1 MLSYHRRRFMK
12 PNEVLQVGAKYSKNE
27 LADVLKE
34 PSLST
39 VREGV
44 YSCKNSSSY
53 LLFVDLEKADK
64 ETRFHFDDFF
74 EGDYFHWDS
83 QTTQHIESP
92 KIQSLING
100 ELTPYLLVRIKQKE
114 KSKTLPFVYCGRLA
128 FSEYEEGTARP
139 VHIVFQNID
148 YDDFTDNRGLLDIYS
163 WKPSKIGKTTKS
175 NIKKSGSVSSTRK
188 NKYRKPNET
197 ERTGL
202 VTSRV
207 GQGYFRQQVLQRW
220 DGKCAVTG
228 SDVLS
233 ILIASH
239 IIPWSE
245 ASDDERLDVDN
256 GILLSPLYD
265 ALFDKHLIS
274 FDNEGNILFSPTMS
288 DDHIGQL
295 GISINAKISVKRGM
309 LKYLARHREKLVN
322 DMYQ

>member
-1 MLSYHRRRFMK
+1 MK

-175 NIKKSGSVSSTRK
+175 NIKKSGLVSSTRK

>member
-1 MLSYHRRRFMK
+1 MK
-12 PNEVLQVGAKYSKNE
+12 PDEVLKVGSKYSKNE
-27 LADVLKE
+27 LVLLLSE

-44 YSCKNSSSY
+44 YSCKTSSSY

>member
-1 MLSYHRRRFMK
+1 MK

-27 LADVLKE
+27 LAHVLKE

-175 NIKKSGSVSSTRK
+175 NIKKSGLVSSTRK

>member
-1 MLSYHRRRFMK
+1 MK
-12 PNEVLQVGAKYSKNE
+12 PDEVLKVGSKYSKNE
-27 LADVLKE
+27 LVILLSE

-44 YSCKNSSSY
+44 YSCKTSSSY

-100 ELTPYLLVRIKQKE
+100 ELTPYLFARIKQKE

-128 FSEYEEGTARP
+128 FSEHEEGTARP

-148 YDDFTDNRGLLDIYS
+148 YDDFTDNRELLDVYS
-163 WKPSKIGKTTKS
+163 WKPAKIGKTTKS
-175 NIKKSGSVSSTRK
+175 KITKRSAVSSARK
-188 NKYRKPNET
+188 SKYLKPNET

-207 GQGYFRQQVLQRW
+207 GQGYFRQQILQRW

-274 FDNEGNILFSPTMS
+274 FNDEGNILFSPTLT
-288 DDHIGQL
+288 DDQIGEL
-295 GISINAKISVKRGM
+295 GISTNAKISVKRGM

>member
-1 MLSYHRRRFMK
+1 
-12 PNEVLQVGAKYSKNE
+12 
-27 LADVLKE
+27 
-34 PSLST
+34 
-39 VREGV
+39 
-44 YSCKNSSSY
+44 
-53 LLFVDLEKADK
+53 
-64 ETRFHFDDFF
+64 
-74 EGDYFHWDS
+74 
-83 QTTQHIESP
+83 
-92 KIQSLING
+92 
-100 ELTPYLLVRIKQKE
+100 
-114 KSKTLPFVYCGRLA
+114 
-128 FSEYEEGTARP
+128 
-139 VHIVFQNID
+139 
-148 YDDFTDNRGLLDIYS
+148 
-163 WKPSKIGKTTKS
+163 
-175 NIKKSGSVSSTRK
+175 
-188 NKYRKPNET
+188 
-197 ERTGL
+197 L

-245 ASDDERLDVDN
+245 ASDEERLDVDN

-274 FDNEGNILFSPTMS
+274 FDDDGNILFSPTMS

>member
-1 MLSYHRRRFMK
+1 MK
-12 PNEVLQVGAKYSKNE
+12 PDEVLQVGSKYSKNE
-27 LADVLKE
+27 LVPLLSE

-44 YSCKNSSSY
+44 YSCKTSPSY

-83 QTTQHIESP
+83 QTTQHIKSP

-100 ELTPYLLVRIKQKE
+100 ELTPYLFVRIKQKE
-114 KSKTLPFVYCGRLA
+114 KSKTLPFVYCGRLS

-148 YDDFTDNRGLLDIYS
+148 YDDFTDNQELLEVYS
-163 WKPSKIGKTTKS
+163 WKPAKIGKTTKS
-175 NIKKSGSVSSTRK
+175 KITKSSAVSSTRK
-188 NKYRKPNET
+188 SQYRKPNET

-245 ASDDERLDVDN
+245 ASDEERLDVDN

-274 FDNEGNILFSPTMS
+274 FDDEGNILFSAILT
-288 DDHIGQL
+288 DDHKSEL
-295 GISINAKISVKRGM
+295 GLSTNAKISVRDGM
-309 LKYLARHREKLVN
+309 LEYLARHREKLVN
-322 DMYQ
+322 N

>member
-1 MLSYHRRRFMK
+1 ME
-12 PNEVLQVGAKYSKNE
+12 PNEVLKIGSKYSKND
-27 LADVLKE
+27 LAVVLNE

-44 YSCKNSSSY
+44 YSTKNSNSY

-83 QTTQHIESP
+83 QTTQHINSP
-92 KIQSLING
+92 KIQLLIKR
-100 ELTPYLLVRIKQKE
+100 ELTPHLFVRLRQKN

-139 VHIVFQNID
+139 VHIIFQNID
-148 YDDFTDNRGLLDIYS
+148 YDDFSTDRDLLDIYN

-175 NIKKSGSVSSTRK
+175 TINKSNSVS
-188 NKYRKPNET
+188 NKRLSQYQKPNET
-197 ERTGL
+197 ERRGL

-207 GQGYFRQQVLQRW
+207 GQGYFRQQVIQRW
-220 DGKCAVTG
+220 NGKCAVTG
-228 SDVLS
+228 SELLS

-245 ASDDERLDVDN
+245 ASDNERLDVEN

-274 FDNEGNILFSPTMS
+274 FDDDGNILFSSTLT
-288 DDHIGQL
+288 DNDKNEL
-295 GISINAKISVKRGM
+295 GLSQNVKISVNKGM
-309 LKYLARHREKLVN
+309 KNYLARHRNKLI
-322 DMYQ
+322 DGR

>member
-1 MLSYHRRRFMK
+1 MK
-12 PNEVLQVGAKYSKNE
+12 PDEVLKVGSKYSKNE
-27 LADVLKE
+27 LVLLLSE

-44 YSCKNSSSY
+44 YSCKTSSSY
-53 LLFVDLEKADK
+53 LLFVDLEKGDK

-92 KIQSLING
+92 KIQSLISG
-100 ELTPYLLVRIKQKE
+100 ELTPYLFVRIKQKE

-128 FSEYEEGTARP
+128 FSEYEKGTARP
-139 VHIVFQNID
+139 VHIVFQNMD
-148 YDDFTDNRGLLDIYS
+148 YDDFTNNRGLLDVYS
-163 WKPSKIGKTTKS
+163 WKPAKIGKTTKS
-175 NIKKSGSVSSTRK
+175 NITKSGLISSSRK
-188 NKYRKPNET
+188 SQYRKPNET

-228 SDVLS
+228 SDVLR

-274 FDNEGNILFSPTMS
+274 FDDEGNILFSAILN
-288 DDHIGQL
+288 DDHIGKL
-295 GISINAKISVKRGM
+295 GISTNAKISVNDGM

-322 DMYQ
+322 K

>member
-1 MLSYHRRRFMK
+1 MK
-12 PNEVLQVGAKYSKNE
+12 PDEVLKVGQKYSKN
-27 LADVLKE
+27 LLVLLLSE
-34 PSLST
+34 PSLAT

-44 YSCKNSSSY
+44 YSCKTSSSY

-100 ELTPYLLVRIKQKE
+100 ELTPYLFVRIKQKE

-128 FSEYEEGTARP
+128 FSEHEEDTARP

-148 YDDFTDNRGLLDIYS
+148 YDDFTNNRELLDVYS
-163 WKPSKIGKTTKS
+163 WKPAKIGKTTKS
-175 NIKKSGSVSSTRK
+175 KITKSSAVSSTRK
-188 NKYRKPNET
+188 SQYRKPNET

-245 ASDDERLDVDN
+245 ASDEERLDVDN

-274 FDNEGNILFSPTMS
+274 FDDDGNILFSPTMS

>member
-1 MLSYHRRRFMK
+1 MK